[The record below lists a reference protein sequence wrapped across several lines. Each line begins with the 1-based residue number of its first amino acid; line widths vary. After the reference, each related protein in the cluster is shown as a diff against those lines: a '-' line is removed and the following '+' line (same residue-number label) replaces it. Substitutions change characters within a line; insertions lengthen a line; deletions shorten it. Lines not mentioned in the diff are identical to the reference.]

1 MNSYE
6 TLKLYGHRDYFYEL
20 KNLYDA
26 SSFPSKILFTGK
38 KGIGKSTTA
47 YHLINYIFSLKE
59 SHPYDFK
66 NLKIDNSNKSFKL
79 IQKNSHPNFF
89 HIGLKDEKKNI
100 DINQVREMYNFANKS
115 SFYNRNKI
123 VLIDDAEFLNKS
135 SSNALLKVI
144 EEPNADLYFILIL
157 DNENYMSETL
167 KSRCI
172 EYKFKN
178 NFETTECIVN
188 NFFNES
194 KMNLISTNIK
204 HDSLTAGFYIE
215 IINFLDT
222 HKFNS
227 SKISI
232 KDLILFMMKKKLYK
246 DSFLKKNLFL
256 IIQLYF
262 IKNKQLNSK
271 EFFFQYKHFIDKL
284 NNVLKFNLDIESF
297 FIEFKSKILDE
308 K

>member
-6 TLKLYGHRDYFYEL
+6 TLKLYGHTDSFSEL
-20 KNLYDA
+20 KNLYDG
-26 SSFPSKILFTGK
+26 SCFPSKILFTGK

-47 YHLINYIFSLKE
+47 YHLINYIFSIKE

-66 NLKIDNSNKSFKL
+66 NFKIDNLNKSFKL
-79 IQKNSHPNFF
+79 IQNNSHPNFF
-89 HIGLKDEKKNI
+89 HIGLKGEKKNI
-100 DINQVREMYNFANKS
+100 DINQVREMYNFVNKS
-115 SFYNRNKI
+115 SFYNKNKI

-135 SSNALLKVI
+135 SSNALLKII
-144 EEPNADLYFILIL
+144 EEPNANLYFILIL
-157 DNENYMSETL
+157 DNEKYISETL

-178 NFETTECIVN
+178 NFETTELIVN

-194 KMNLISTNIK
+194 KMSSISTNIK

-215 IINFLDT
+215 IIEFLDT

-227 SKISI
+227 NEITV
-232 KDLILFMMKKKLYK
+232 KDLILFMMQKKLYK
-246 DSFLKKNLFL
+246 DSFLRKNLFL

-262 IKNKQLNSK
+262 IKNKEINSK
-271 EFFFQYKHFIDKL
+271 EFFFKYKHFIDKL